1 MSPGLLGQHLMEQQQ
16 AERQD
21 IYHGEPWSG
30 MWWQPPGTVSVR
42 CSLVPMGELGATAG
56 VGRAPC
62 RYTAVI
68 VPPFLCSLRPSGS
81 AARPQSICLFTG
93 PSDTH
98 DPEGNEATSSTRTL
112 WAALLQALQHMEEVA
127 LLPGRQL
134 SALQSIQHL
143 LLPIAQLR
151 SSGTSLPFAVPLLSP
166 PFWALSLSFVW
177 FLSPLHT
184 ALWILPVTKVCLLNG
199 T

>member
-1 MSPGLLGQHLMEQQQ
+1 M
-16 AERQD
+16 
-21 IYHGEPWSG
+21 
-30 MWWQPPGTVSVR
+30 VSH
-42 CSLVPMGELGATAG
+42 G
-56 VGRAPC
+56 VGCGGSHQALCLSAALSC
-62 RYTAVI
+62 RWESWGQQLEWAGRPAGTRLSSC
-68 VPPFLCSLRPSGS
+68 LCSIRPSGS

>member
-30 MWWQPPGTVSVR
+30 MWWQPPDTVSVR

-68 VPPFLCSLRPSGS
+68 GPLFLCYLRPSQC
-81 AARPQSICLFTG
+81 AARPQWIHLFAV
-93 PSDTH
+93 PSDST
-98 DPEGNEATSSTRTL
+98 DPERNKATTTL
-112 WAALLQALQHMEEVA
+112 RLQLLAALLQAPQCVA
-127 LLPGRQL
+127 LVALVPGRQL
-134 SALQSIQHL
+134 STLESSYSSLHLFLPSVQLCYLCISSCL
-143 LLPIAQLR
+143 LL
-151 SSGTSLPFAVPLLSP
+151 SSAPRASP
-166 PFWALSLSFVW
+166 PVLAQYMSLKFRAVQIRLW
-177 FLSPLHT
+177 PLK
-184 ALWILPVTKVCLLNG
+184 KVMEV
-199 T
+199 